1 MNPVLRKFDYSKE
14 LPLQREL
21 FEECFP
27 ENKGSETVTEN
38 YYKWKFQGYPGDN
51 HSYEYCCTEEDDLI
65 GYYAA
70 IPYDYYYLGEHIKVA
85 MVCDVMTGFKARGKG
100 IFTKLGTYSTQQF
113 KNEGLAFSTG
123 YPIRSEVIPGHKK
136 AKWSFPFIIPMYGKF
151 ISLKSFLSN
160 KNLGIL
166 YWILNPLLLLL
177 NLLSQ
182 SFTIFP
188 ENLKTERFHS
198 KDLDSLIGL
207 DVFFNEWQKEI
218 PIVLNKSIKFLKW
231 RLGAP
236 GKNYHI
242 SVLKDQ
248 TKIVGYSISRNVTK
262 EDVLCLGILDLC
274 LLKGYEKYAGILFSE
289 NEQICKEENC
299 ELILFMLSKPWAKK
313 YHLIRNLYFATPFKF
328 SFILKKYNEKL
339 SDEKLFN
346 EKNWHLTW
354 LDSDD
359 L

>member
-1 MNPVLRKFDYSKE
+1 MNPVFRKFDYSKE
-14 LPLQREL
+14 LPAQREL

-27 ENKGSETVTEN
+27 ENKGTASVTEN
-38 YYKWKFQGYPGDN
+38 YYKWKFQGYPNDN

-70 IPYDYYYLGEHIKVA
+70 IPYDYYYFGECLKVA

-123 YPIRSEVIPGHKK
+123 FPIRPEVIPGHKK
-136 AKWSFPFIIPMYGKF
+136 VEWSFPFNIPMYGKF
-151 ISLKSFLSN
+151 VSLKSFFRN
-160 KNLGIL
+160 KNLEIL
-166 YWILNPLLLLL
+166 YWILNPLLLLTIQ
-177 NLLSQ
+177 LLRRI
-182 SFTIFP
+182 TVFP
-188 ENLKTERFHS
+188 KNLKTERFHS
-198 KDLDSLIGL
+198 EELDSLIGL
-207 DVFFNEWQKEI
+207 DDFFDEWQKEI

-242 SVLKDQ
+242 SLLKDRNR
-248 TKIVGYSISRNVTK
+248 IIGYSISRSVIK
-262 EDVLCLGILDLC
+262 ENIPCLGILDLC
-274 LLKGYEKYAGILFSE
+274 LLKGYEKYAGILLSE
-289 NEQICKEENC
+289 NDQICKEENC
-299 ELILFMLSKPWAKK
+299 ELVLFMLSKPWAKK
-313 YHLIRNLYFATPFKF
+313 YRLIRNLYLGTPFKF
-328 SFILKKYNEKL
+328 SFILKKYNTDL